1 MKKIVLYLSVSLLF
15 VGCSMKTP
23 PNQWQYNS
31 TNAFDSYKN
40 NYLSSND
47 SAAKEDFKRAVKHA
61 KVSSELTTLS
71 RIYLGECALHISVGE
86 EDECIK
92 FQEIQNVVNDAF
104 LDAYYGF
111 ITYQLTKEQIPLL
124 PQIYQDYIWHV
135 ENLEY
140 KEANEDIL
148 KMDEATSQLLSAAL
162 LKENLT
168 NELREKM
175 VEVASFHGYK
185 KAVLFWLHELKNNTI
200 DKNKQAQ
207 LSKKIS
213 ILNSK
218 K

>member
-1 MKKIVLYLSVSLLF
+1 
-15 VGCSMKTP
+15 MKTP